1 MKTDQLKKHIQLFTE
16 GTPVPDDDLPG
27 ANPPPASAGTD
38 MASRLRAAK
47 PYTGDEEKYQGRK
60 MVELTEEEKKK
71 LKDIFD
77 KMDAILIK
85 YLDINKKPFESV
97 DFESMTESEQRQC
110 IMQNLHLLS
119 EADQMVVLRGL
130 VNEESLGK
138 AAAAA
143 AARAIYNDFVKP
155 GIQGAGGMVKS
166 GIENTGALVRDLTKS
181 GVEGAG
187 GLGKEF
193 ARGAGRLLGYAA
205 AGTVLVGLGASGA
218 IYAWNNWDQMFPP
231 NPAIDRLFE
240 PEDKA
245 EFTRLAQEAQNG
257 VLAPLDTTQY
267 FYVYPQDLTEQIDS
281 LQARWKKITAASEER
296 RRAQKAGPAKPGIV
310 DKASDVASDALDKIK
325 GMLSK

>member
-1 MKTDQLKKHIQLFTE
+1 MQTDQLKKHLQLFTE
-16 GTPVPDDDLPG
+16 GTLVPPEDLPG

-97 DFESMTESEQRQC
+97 DFESMTESEQRQY

-119 EADQMVVLRGL
+119 EADQMAVLRGL

-155 GIQGAGGMVKS
+155 GIQNAGGMVKS
-166 GIENTGALVRDLTKS
+166 GIENAGALVRDLTKS
-181 GVEGAG
+181 GIENAG

-240 PEDKA
+240 PEDRA

-267 FYVYPQDLTEQIDS
+267 FYVYPQDLTEQIES

-296 RRAQKAGPAKPGIV
+296 RRAEKAGPAKPGIV
-310 DKASDVASDALDKIK
+310 DKASDVASDALDKVK